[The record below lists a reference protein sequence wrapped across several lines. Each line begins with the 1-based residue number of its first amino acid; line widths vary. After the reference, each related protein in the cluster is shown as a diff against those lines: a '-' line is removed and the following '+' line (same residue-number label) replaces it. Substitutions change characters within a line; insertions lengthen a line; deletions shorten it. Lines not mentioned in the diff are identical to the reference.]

1 MSPFVLTKNIWMI
14 GAKSKS
20 FPGKITPCQLD
31 PIENKDRIMLDTANF
46 SSSLLQKSHLILI
59 IA

>member
-1 MSPFVLTKNIWMI
+1 MI

-20 FPGKITPCQLD
+20 FRGKITPYQLD